1 MPHLLAQ
8 SAFARPGV
16 PSAAAPASRPAP
28 CRPAAPRPASPR
40 VVFVVRGRPGPADR
54 PALPP
59 GSPESWGAITENT
72 VLHDAAYPFPIFPA
86 CR

>member
-1 MPHLLAQ
+1 MSHLLAHP
-8 SAFARPGV
+8 AFARPGM
-16 PSAAAPASRPAP
+16 AAIALAPRLAP
-28 CRPAAPRPASPR
+28 PRPASSR
-40 VVFVVRGRPGPADR
+40 VVFVVRGRPGATDR

>member
-1 MPHLLAQ
+1 MPHLLAYP
-8 SAFARPGV
+8 AFARPGV
-16 PSAAAPASRPAP
+16 PAAAL
-28 CRPAAPRPASPR
+28 APRPAVPSPAVPR
-40 VVFVVRGRPGPADR
+40 MVFVVRGRPGASDR